1 MTNYYNI
8 NTNDCSKYWDTN
20 IIIQFL
26 NDSNKFIYN
35 GNGIFN
41 CKNEYCLITLV
52 YANNFNSFL
61 SPNDFNNCRTNYI
74 DIITSCEISNELM
87 KLLQKLAYYLKTELV
102 EEE

>member
-20 IIIQFL
+20 IIIRFL

-41 CKNEYCLITLV
+41 CKNEYCIITLV
-52 YANNFNSFL
+52 YTNNFNSFS
-61 SPNDFNNCRTNYI
+61 SPNDFDDSKTNYI
-74 DIITSCEISNELM
+74 DIVASCELSCKMID
-87 KLLQKLAYYLKTELV
+87 LLNKLAEYLNSELV